1 MQRALQQAAPKIC
14 NSDQGGQF
22 TSPQWAA
29 LLQGAGVQI
38 SMDGA
43 GRARDNILVE
53 RLWRTVKYEEVY
65 LQDYR
70 SPRDARRGL
79 SRCFEFYNHV
89 RPHQALKYRTPAEVY
104 QGLGAAAPQGGQGV
118 SQRPG
123 FRACP
128 QDPECTLK
136 KSLCLY

>member
-29 LLQGAGVQI
+29 LLLGAGVQI

-79 SRCFEFYNHV
+79 SRCFG
-89 RPHQALKYRTPAEVY
+89 P
-104 QGLGAAAPQGGQGV
+104 GLPISKGRSPCIG
-118 SQRPG
+118 
-123 FRACP
+123 
-128 QDPECTLK
+128 
-136 KSLCLY
+136 